1 MNLTYL
7 IARYNI
13 NYQKAYEYY
22 LISCYMNKNEILEN
36 HKDTYLTSITQA
48 LLEYDKSLF
57 QKVKYNEIEKKITI
71 HFNDSQKLFITTYK
85 QYLLFEYDNKKYIV
99 KDCHVFLELLRI
111 FKKFLKE
118 PIDNIN

>member
-7 IARYNI
+7 IASENMKYKRAYKKYI
-13 NYQKAYEYY
+13 NKDIEILDNYKNDY
-22 LISCYMNKNEILEN
+22 LINIANS
-36 HKDTYLTSITQA
+36 

-85 QYLLFEYDNKKYIV
+85 QYLLFEYDNKQYIV
-99 KDCHVFLELLRI
+99 KDCHVFLELIRI
-111 FKKFLKE
+111 FKKYLKE